1 MSDFMKEIVP
11 SIYKDFHCI
20 AGECRHNCCIGWEI
34 DIDEDTLAFYRA
46 QTGAFGARLRQNIE
60 VSQGCASFRLNAHER
75 CPFLNGQNLCEVY
88 LTLGE
93 TALCQICRDHPR
105 FRNFFSDR
113 TETGLGLCCAEAARL
128 ALCTDVPFSLAV
140 LADDSEQ
147 TVPTARE
154 TAFFAFREQLFQT
167 VQARCFPLKDRLTAV
182 CTRCGV
188 HLPQKSP
195 AVWADFY
202 SDLERLDKSWDAV
215 LEKLR
220 LLPTA
225 AYNVPFAKDAESFFE
240 NLFCYLLYRHLAGA
254 LENGD
259 YAARTAFA
267 VHAVQLLWALY
278 RANAKNSTAFDFD
291 LAKDLVRQYST
302 EIEYSEENLEAVLRL
317 LSADC

>member
-1 MSDFMKEIVP
+1 MKEIVP

-46 QTGAFGARLRQNIE
+46 QTGEFGARLHQNIRE
-60 VSQGCASFRLNAHER
+60 TDDCASFRLDGHER
-75 CPFLNGQNLCEVY
+75 CPFLNAQNLCDVY

-93 TALCQICRDHPR
+93 TALCQVCRDHPR

-113 TETGLGLCCAEAARL
+113 TEVGLGLCCAEAARL
-128 ALCTDVPFSLAV
+128 ALCTDVPFSLTV
-140 LADDSEQ
+140 LADDGEQ

-154 TAFFAFREQLFQT
+154 TAFFVFREQLFQT
-167 VQARCFPLKDRLTAV
+167 VQERCFPLKDRLTAV

-202 SDLERLDKSWDAV
+202 LGLERLDKSWDAV

-220 LLPTA
+220 PLPTA
-225 AYNVPFAKDAESFFE
+225 AYNVPFAKDAEGFFE

-259 YAARTAFA
+259 YAVRTAFA

-278 RANAKNSTAFDFD
+278 RANAKGGTVFDFD

-302 EIEYSEENLEAVLRL
+302 EIEYSDENLEAVLRL